1 MANFNTVSADQIE
14 AFRRD
19 GFLHIPGLIDEPALA
34 LLRAAM
40 DDLFGVSDGDPGI
53 NNVTAY
59 ATKAKARGDT
69 VLADRDGPATGR
81 FLIRQNTWFGDA
93 RIRDFGSQS
102 PLPEVAAA
110 LMGADQLSFLGDH
123 LFLKEPGSLYRT
135 AFHQDSAYFHCI
147 GEQCCSF
154 WVSLDTVTRES
165 GRHGLRTGLAPLG
178 AAISEPSPG
187 SRTASTGTA
196 RAKTC
201 RPSKR
206 MKRVG
211 VCAMSRPR
219 LAMSSFTITRRSM
232 ARPAISVQPRS
243 AAPPLFAISAPI
255 CATASNPVA
264 NFQLPTSSIFRVA
277 PRAMSVNR
285 ERPRHMTMLPGGGS
299 LARSR

>member
-1 MANFNTVSADQIE
+1 MANFSMVSADQIE
-14 AFRRD
+14 TFRRD
-19 GFLHIPGLIDEPALA
+19 GFLHIPGLVDEPAGA

-40 DDLFGVSDGDPGI
+40 DDLFGASDGDPGV

-59 ATKAKARGDT
+59 AAKAKARGTT
-69 VLADRDGPATGR
+69 VLADRDGPAAGR

-165 GRHGLRTGLAPLG
+165 GAMGYVPGSHRWGRDFNAESWVAHRAYWPG
-178 AAISEPSPG
+178 AEGEAVPAIEEDEAGWGVRYVETSPG
-187 SRTASTGTA
+187 DVIVHHYKTLHGATGN
-196 RAKTC
+196 
-201 RPSKR
+201 
-206 MKRVG
+206 
-211 VCAMSRPR
+211 
-219 LAMSSFTITRRSM
+219 
-232 ARPAISVQPRS
+232 
-243 AAPPLFAISAPI
+243 ISATSI
-255 CATASNPVA
+255 RRAATFRYLGPDMRYREQPVG
-264 NFQLPTSSIFRVA
+264 NTHTPTKSTELREGDPMIGREYPVVWPSQAAVA
-277 PRAMSVNR
+277 AAVPR
-285 ERPRHMTMLPGGGS
+285 
-299 LARSR
+299 